1 MRVLVLALLV
11 ATLAACGESDPQT
24 AERPAGA
31 WDRLPDPP
39 LSPREMATGLSIA
52 GEAVFAGG
60 SDDRPCPAGADCV
73 APSGSPLRDGAAFD
87 PRLHRWQRIAPAPVG
102 FSFAY
107 TAVLDGAAYLLVP
120 GEPGRP
126 EAPAAFLRYRLAT
139 DRWTRLALPPDPRRR
154 AIVATGGQIIAYAE
168 SDESGRIPDLAF
180 DPATGRWD
188 ELPDDPLPPS
198 YGRSMAWSG
207 TELVLFAAE
216 IVPQPGSSEP
226 SVIIA
231 AAFDP
236 ERRTWR
242 RLPDSEMLGGGARW
256 FAHDGRLIFPA
267 LGSAEGGEVGTW
279 DHAYPNGGMLDVAR
293 SRWLPL
299 PDAPGGES
307 DFAAGIVAGE
317 KADYFGARGWVLDAG
332 AGTWTRVPSLDGEDA
347 QVDRGIVTAAGRDL
361 IVFGGVR
368 WSEGPRGELLNDAW
382 IWR

>member
-11 ATLAACGESDPQT
+11 ATLAACGDSDPQT
-24 AERPAGA
+24 AGRPAGA
-31 WDRLPDPP
+31 WERLPDPP
-39 LSPREMATGLSIA
+39 LSPRELATGLSIA
-52 GEAVFAGG
+52 GEAVFVGG
-60 SDDRPCPAGADCV
+60 SDDRLCPAGADCV
-73 APSGSPLRDGAAFD
+73 ASAEAPLRDGAAFD
-87 PRLHRWQRIAPAPVG
+87 ARLRRWERIAPAPVG

-126 EAPAAFLRYRLAT
+126 DAPAAFLRYRRAT
-139 DRWTRLALPPDPRRR
+139 DRWTRLELPPDPRRR
-154 AIVATGGQIIAYAE
+154 AIAATGEQIVAYAE
-168 SDESGRIPDLAF
+168 SDESGRIPDMAF
-180 DPATGRWD
+180 DPATGRWTT
-188 ELPDDPLPPS
+188 LPDDPLPAS

-207 TELVLFAAE
+207 RELVLFGAE

-242 RLPDSEMLGGGARW
+242 RLPDSEMLGGGGRW

-267 LGSAEGGEVGTW
+267 LGSADGGEVGTW
-279 DHAYPNGGMLDVAR
+279 DHPYPNGGMLDVAR
-293 SRWLPL
+293 NRWLPL
-299 PDAPGGES
+299 PDPPGGED
-307 DFAAGIVAGE
+307 DFAAGIVADE
-317 KADYFGARGWVLDAG
+317 KADYFGARGWVLDAD
-332 AGTWTRVPSLDGEDA
+332 AGTWMRVPSLDGDDA
-347 QVDRGIVTAAGRDL
+347 DVSRGSVTAAGRDP

-368 WSEGPRGELLNDAW
+368 WSDGPRGELLNDAW